1 MAKREIKGKAGEK
14 EVDHLREDPVLYGQ
28 QYALVSFISPNDKVE
43 QKTIH
48 YLNRFLV
55 DEVNKTLAAQAVQAM
70 KKLRVDMRKR
80 IEDKL
85 DKLKHSL
92 DVEDQHLYKLLN
104 EAYRDMDFDEDEY
117 TEECTRLYQVDQQE
131 LLDRYKMYLAQ
142 NRAKLNA
149 EYDAAH
155 NNEVSVRGV
164 KIRGTYLTLEDAKAR
179 AKALRDMEPAHHIFV
194 VPNGV
199 WFPIDI
205 EADEVQNQEH
215 MLREL
220 NDLMGKY
227 YEGVNARNQH
237 FQERTAEMQARPD
250 TREEKARERMQK
262 KLQEKRRARLQAE
275 AAQVKE
281 LITPENSTPAET
293 ASSATATSIPVTET
307 AASNVSSA

>member
-1 MAKREIKGKAGEK
+1 
-14 EVDHLREDPVLYGQ
+14 
-28 QYALVSFISPNDKVE
+28 
-43 QKTIH
+43 
-48 YLNRFLV
+48 
-55 DEVNKTLAAQAVQAM
+55 
-70 KKLRVDMRKR
+70 
-80 IEDKL
+80 
-85 DKLKHSL
+85 
-92 DVEDQHLYKLLN
+92 
-104 EAYRDMDFDEDEY
+104 
-117 TEECTRLYQVDQQE
+117 
-131 LLDRYKMYLAQ
+131 
-142 NRAKLNA
+142 
-149 EYDAAH
+149 
-155 NNEVSVRGV
+155 
-164 KIRGTYLTLEDAKAR
+164 
-179 AKALRDMEPAHHIFV
+179 MEPAHHIFV